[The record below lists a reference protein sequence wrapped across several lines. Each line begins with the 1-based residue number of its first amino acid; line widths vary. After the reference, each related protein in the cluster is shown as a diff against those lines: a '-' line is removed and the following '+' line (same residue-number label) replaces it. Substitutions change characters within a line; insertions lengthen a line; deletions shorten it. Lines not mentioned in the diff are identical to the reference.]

1 MKMSALVLLLVPLL
15 VDSLRQNKR
24 TAESRVRVDD
34 IVLSAQ
40 SPWPRKPRKWAADV
54 DEFAERI
61 QSGKA
66 AGLSAIAGS
75 VIHAPIAV
83 SGAIILGRGFTG
95 DWEFSVDMLA
105 VSLALFG
112 VVYRYAI
119 RSDPNPNLKQ
129 GVVGAFAIT
138 RAVNLVHIPSTCT
151 SLPLNCGAP
160 LGYLSY
166 DTIGQLL
173 LALGPSL
180 LAYGAAALALEKA
193 FEKQWISKMV

>member
-1 MKMSALVLLLVPLL
+1 
-15 VDSLRQNKR
+15 
-24 TAESRVRVDD
+24 
-34 IVLSAQ
+34 
-40 SPWPRKPRKWAADV
+40 V
-54 DEFAERI
+54 DEFTERV
-61 QSGKA
+61 QSVKA
-66 AGLSAIAGS
+66 ATLSSVSGS
-75 VIHAPIAV
+75 LVHAPLAV
-83 SGAIILGRGFTG
+83 SGAIVLGEGFTG

-112 VVYRYAI
+112 VVYRYAV
-119 RSDPNPNLKQ
+119 RSDANPNLKQ

-138 RAVNLVHIPSTCT
+138 RAVNIVDIPSTCT

-173 LALGPSL
+173 LTLGPSL
-180 LAYGAAALALEKA
+180 IAYGAAALALEIA